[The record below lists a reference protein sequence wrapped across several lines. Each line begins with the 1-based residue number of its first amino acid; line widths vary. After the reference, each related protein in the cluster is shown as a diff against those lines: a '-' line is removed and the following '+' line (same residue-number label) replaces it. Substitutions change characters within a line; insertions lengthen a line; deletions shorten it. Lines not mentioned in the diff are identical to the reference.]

1 MLTAHE
7 NNTAPGAVP
16 ARTELSR
23 RTHVAWATSADAAAM
38 TNPIHQQATAAYYAQ
53 AVISFGVA
61 LTALVVGV
69 AYLPVGPWV
78 RGFLGLGVLYL
89 VTSAFTLA
97 KCVRDRQE
105 VGQVVSRVDQA
116 RLDKLLA
123 EHDPFRTEGM

>member
-1 MLTAHE
+1 MAPATA
-7 NNTAPGAVP
+7 
-16 ARTELSR
+16 
-23 RTHVAWATSADAAAM
+23 ADAAVM
-38 TNPIHQQATAAYYAQ
+38 TNPIHQQTTAAYYAQ
-53 AVISFGVA
+53 AVISFGAA
-61 LTALVVGV
+61 LTATAVGV

-78 RGFLGLGVLYL
+78 RAFLGLGVLYL

-123 EHDPFRTEGM
+123 EHDPFRAEGL